1 MEMRVRLRWLCA
13 MLAIAVGLSCVVGTT
28 FAWGA
33 SAKAPAAAEQA
44 TIEETV
50 LWDEEGVK
58 ITALGLEKGSFGVE
72 LKMLIEN
79 NTDVNYTVQ
88 CRNASINGYMMET
101 SMSTEV
107 AAGKKA
113 SSKVTFMKRSLEAC
127 GITTISDIE
136 LSFHVFLTDDWGTAF
151 DTPQIALTTSA
162 FEDYVYTFDD
172 EGEVL
177 FEGEGVTIVL
187 KGLDK
192 EASFMGPGVVLYI
205 QTSAFEDYV
214 YTFDDEGEVLFEGEG
229 VTIVLK
235 GLDKEASFMGPGVV
249 LYIQNDSD
257 RNITVQVR
265 QESVNDYMVPGSMS
279 CEVAAG
285 KRAIDDVTFYT
296 KYLEESG
303 IEAIEKVE
311 LSFHVF
317 DTASWDTVVDT
328 DLVTMSF

>member
-1 MEMRVRLRWLCA
+1 

-58 ITALGLEKGSFGVE
+58 ITALGLEKGSVGVE

-205 QTSAFEDYV
+205 Q
-214 YTFDDEGEVLFEGEG
+214 
-229 VTIVLK
+229 
-235 GLDKEASFMGPGVV
+235 
-249 LYIQNDSD
+249 NDSD